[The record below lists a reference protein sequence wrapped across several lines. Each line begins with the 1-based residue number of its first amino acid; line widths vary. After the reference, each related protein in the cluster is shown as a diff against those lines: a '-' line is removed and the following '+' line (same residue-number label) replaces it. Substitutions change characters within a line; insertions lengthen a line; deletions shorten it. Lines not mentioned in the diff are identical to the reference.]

1 MTSIN
6 NNNNNLEA
14 IKKVLKEENISLIE
28 LKKSFYNLR
37 ESLVKKATVEEIN
50 STLLTIEKITSNF
63 KKLEGSRSRL
73 ISTLCLE
80 KNIENKLESI
90 INYFSKNDYEIALL
104 FSELVKNLKELVGEI
119 DLLSNIISFQ
129 SNLNNFIYQILNPE
143 SITNSKTY
151 SQKGSSMKKDLTS
164 RSWRG

>member
-1 MTSIN
+1 VTNI
-6 NNNNNLEA
+6 NNLEA
-14 IKKVLKEENISLIE
+14 IKKVLKEENVSLIE

-37 ESLVKKATVEEIN
+37 EGLVKKAAVEEIN
-50 STLLTIEKITSNF
+50 SNLLTIEKIASHF
-63 KKLEGSRSRL
+63 KKVEGLRAQL

-80 KNIENKLESI
+80 ENIQNKLESI

-104 FSELVKNLKELVGEI
+104 FSELVKNLKELVGEV

-143 SITNSKTY
+143 SITSSKTY
-151 SQKGSSMKKDLTS
+151 SQKGSRMNKDLTLK
-164 RSWRG
+164 SWRG

>member
-1 MTSIN
+1 MTNISN
-6 NNNNNLEA
+6 DLEA
-14 IKKVLKEENISLIE
+14 IKKVLKEENVSLIE

-37 ESLVKKATVEEIN
+37 ESLVKKASIEEIN
-50 STLLTIEKITSNF
+50 STLLTIEKLASNF
-63 KKLEGSRSRL
+63 KKIEGLRAQL
-73 ISTLCLE
+73 ISKICLQE
-80 KNIENKLESI
+80 RIQNKLESI
-90 INYFSKNDYEIALL
+90 IDYFSKNDYEIALL
-104 FSELVKNLKELVGEI
+104 FSELVKNLKELVSEI

-151 SQKGSSMKKDLTS
+151 SQKGSRLNKDLTS

>member
-1 MTSIN
+1 MTNISN
-6 NNNNNLEA
+6 DLEA
-14 IKKVLKEENISLIE
+14 IKKVLKEENVSLIE

-37 ESLVKKATVEEIN
+37 ESLVKKASIEEIN
-50 STLLTIEKITSNF
+50 STLLTIEKLASNF
-63 KKLEGSRSRL
+63 KKIEGLRAQL
-73 ISTLCLE
+73 ISKICLE
-80 KNIENKLESI
+80 ERIQNKLESI
-90 INYFSKNDYEIALL
+90 IDYFSKNDYEIALL
-104 FSELVKNLKELVGEI
+104 FSELVKNLKELVSEI

-151 SQKGSSMKKDLTS
+151 SQKGSRLNKDLTS

>member
-1 MTSIN
+1 MTNISN
-6 NNNNNLEA
+6 DLEA
-14 IKKVLKEENISLIE
+14 IKKVLKEENVSLIE

-37 ESLVKKATVEEIN
+37 ESLVKKASIEEIN
-50 STLLTIEKITSNF
+50 STLLKIEKLASNF
-63 KKLEGSRSRL
+63 KKIEGLRAQL
-73 ISTLCLE
+73 ISKICLE
-80 KNIENKLESI
+80 ERIQNKLESI
-90 INYFSKNDYEIALL
+90 IDYFSKNDYEIALL
-104 FSELVKNLKELVGEI
+104 FSELVKNLKELVSEI

-151 SQKGSSMKKDLTS
+151 SQKGSRLNKDLTS

>member
-1 MTSIN
+1 VTVI
-6 NNNNNLEA
+6 NNLEA
-14 IKKVLKEENISLIE
+14 IKNVLNEENASLIE
-28 LKKSFYNLR
+28 LKNSFYNLR
-37 ESLVKKATVEEIN
+37 EGLVKKVSVEEIN
-50 STLLTIEKITSNF
+50 STLLTIEKLSSNF
-63 KKLEGSRSRL
+63 KKVENLRAQL

-80 KNIENKLESI
+80 ENIENKLESI
-90 INYFSKNDYEIALL
+90 INYFSKRDYEIALL

-151 SQKGSSMKKDLTS
+151 SQKGSRMNKDLTS

>member
-1 MTSIN
+1 MTII
-6 NNNNNLEA
+6 NNLEA
-14 IKKVLKEENISLIE
+14 IKNVLNQENASLIE
-28 LKKSFYNLR
+28 LKNSFYNLR
-37 ESLVKKATVEEIN
+37 EGLVKKAAVEEIN
-50 STLLTIEKITSNF
+50 STLLTIEKMASNF
-63 KKLEGSRSRL
+63 KRVEATRSQL
-73 ISTLCLE
+73 VSALCLE
-80 KNIENKLESI
+80 ENIENKLESI

-143 SITNSKTY
+143 SITKSKTY
-151 SQKGSSMKKDLTS
+151 SQKGSRIDNNLTS

>member
-1 MTSIN
+1 VSSIN
-6 NNNNNLEA
+6 NLES
-14 IKKVLKEENISLIE
+14 IKKVLNEENARLIE

-37 ESLVKKATVEEIN
+37 ESLVKKVPVEEIN
-50 STLLTIEKITSNF
+50 SHLLTIEKIASNF
-63 KKLEGSRSRL
+63 KKVEGTRSDL

-80 KNIENKLESI
+80 ENIENKLESI
-90 INYFSKNDYEIALL
+90 INYFSNRDYEVALL
-104 FSELVKNLKELVGEI
+104 FSELVKNLKELVSEI

-143 SITNSKTY
+143 SITNNKTY
-151 SQKGSSMKKDLTS
+151 SQNGSKMKKDLTS

>member
-1 MTSIN
+1 MTVI
-6 NNNNNLEA
+6 NNLEA
-14 IKKVLKEENISLIE
+14 IKNVLNEENASLIE
-28 LKKSFYNLR
+28 LKNSFYNLR
-37 ESLVKKATVEEIN
+37 EGLVKKVSIEEIN
-50 STLLTIEKITSNF
+50 STLLTIEKLSSNF
-63 KKLEGSRSRL
+63 KKVENFRAQL

-80 KNIENKLESI
+80 ENIENKLESI
-90 INYFSKNDYEIALL
+90 INYFSKRDYEIALL

-143 SITNSKTY
+143 SIANSKTY
-151 SQKGSSMKKDLTS
+151 TQKGSRMNKDLTS